1 MTAEHPRGA
10 VLFDF
15 DGTVVDTRARMVHC
29 FRAATSAVLGRPFP
43 ATLDDELAIWRANG
57 RGILPRLHPDLT
69 VQQELTRIFTS
80 SYASPDAPAIGLFA
94 GMRGALEELRGR
106 GHRLG
111 VVTAKSRLRFDPDI
125 ANLRL
130 AGLFDVAVCA
140 EDVATEKPDPAGVLR
155 ALNELRVP
163 AAAAAMVGDSPQDI
177 WAGRNAGARSVG
189 AGWGL
194 FGPEALWEAGADL
207 VVGQPDEL
215 SSAIARLVELSA
227 ARPT

>member
-1 MTAEHPRGA
+1 MAEHARRA

-69 VQQELTRIFTS
+69 VQQELTRIFTAA
-80 SYASPDAPAIGLFA
+80 YAAPDAPAIGLFP

-111 VVTAKSRLRFDPDI
+111 VVTAKSRIRFDPDI

-130 AGLFDVAVCA
+130 GGLFDMAVCA
-140 EDVATEKPDPAGVLR
+140 EDVGTEKPDPAGILR

-163 AAAAAMVGDSPQDI
+163 ADAAAMVGDSPQDI
-177 WAGRNAGARSVG
+177 WAGRNAGTRSVG

-194 FGPEALWEAGADL
+194 FGPQALSDAGADL
-207 VVGQPDEL
+207 VVGQPDDLPPAITRLLEL
-215 SSAIARLVELSA
+215 SV